1 MIEQK
6 DIIKIDT
13 SLVGDIKH
21 TTHYVN
27 RPMRA
32 GDQLGGAIGE
42 TINGVEKTT
51 EIIRYVFNIEK
62 ELSD

>member
-1 MIEQK
+1 VIEKSK
-6 DIIKIDT
+6 DIVKTDT
-13 SLVGDIKH
+13 RFVGDIKH

-32 GDQLGGAIGE
+32 GDQMGGAIGE

-51 EIIRYVFNIEK
+51 EIIRYIFNYNK
-62 ELSD
+62 Q